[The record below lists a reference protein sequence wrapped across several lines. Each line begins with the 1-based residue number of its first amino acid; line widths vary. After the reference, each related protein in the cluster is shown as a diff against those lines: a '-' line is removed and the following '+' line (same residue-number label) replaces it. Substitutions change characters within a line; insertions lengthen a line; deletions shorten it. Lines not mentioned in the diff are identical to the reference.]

1 MAPQPGLKPLADG
14 LWVADAHRRV
24 LGSRQ
29 PIRMVALDV
38 GGTALVHSPLPLTP
52 ELEASLAGV
61 PPVRFIVAPNRWH
74 HLYAG
79 EWSARYPQ
87 AELHGAPG
95 LREKRPDLRF
105 TAELGDVPAPGWSA
119 HVEQLIYRAMPLFN
133 EAVFFHRPSRSLI
146 VTDLAFNFQQAD
158 WGVVGLYIRAAGAYR
173 RFGPSRVTRRLVRDR
188 ALARQLMDR
197 ILSWPFERV
206 VVSHGAIVETQAK
219 ERLRAAF
226 AFLWRP

>member
-1 MAPQPGLKPLADG
+1 MIRPGLKPLADG
-14 LWVADAHRRV
+14 LWVADAHRLV

-38 GGTALVHSPLPLTP
+38 GGSALVHSPLPLTP
-52 ELEASLAGV
+52 ELEDSLAGL

-79 EWSARYPQ
+79 EWAARHPK

-95 LREKRPDLRF
+95 LAEKRPDLPLQS
-105 TAELGDVPAPGWSA
+105 ELGDVPPREWSA
-119 HVEQLIYRAMPLFN
+119 HLEQLVFRAMPIFN
-133 EAVFFHRPSRSLI
+133 EVVFFHRASRSL
-146 VTDLAFNFQQAD
+146 VLTDVAFNFQEAD

-188 ALARQLMDR
+188 ALARSLMDR

-206 VVSHGAIVETQAK
+206 VVSHGPSVESQAK
-219 ERLRAAF
+219 DRLRAAF
-226 AFLWRP
+226 AWL